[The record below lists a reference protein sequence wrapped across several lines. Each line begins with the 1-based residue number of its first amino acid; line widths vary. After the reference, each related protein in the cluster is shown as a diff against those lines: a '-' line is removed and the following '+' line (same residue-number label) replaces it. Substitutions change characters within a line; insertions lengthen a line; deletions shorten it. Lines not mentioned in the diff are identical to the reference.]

1 MTGHHEFEID
11 KKSDIWVRKEHATFD
26 SSLDNPWVMFNHSS
40 VPKTCGM
47 HHDITL
53 RQTQR
58 GMVSLLEAKGRCWV
72 GPISSLC

>member
-1 MTGHHEFEID
+1 MNKYCAETLHLHIQSSLQRWIMTGHHEFEID

-53 RQTQR
+53 RQTQ
-58 GMVSLLEAKGRCWV
+58 
-72 GPISSLC
+72 